1 MSEPSSFPIR
11 YWAESDRPREKL
23 ALQGSQAVSDS
34 ELLAIL
40 LGTGSRS
47 ESALDL
53 ARRILSHFDY
63 NLQAFSKANSAQLQ
77 KFRGIGSAK
86 ALTLVAAL
94 ELGRRCRT
102 QDPVLLTEVK
112 SSHHVFELMQPLLGQ
127 LPHEEFWII
136 YLNNSNKVLH
146 KAQLS
151 KGGITGTV
159 VDVRL
164 VFKKALELGAVQVIL
179 CHNHPSGTLKPSDA
193 DIQLTKKLK
202 QAGSLLDVKVLDHLI
217 VTEFNY
223 FSFADAGIL

>member
-11 YWAESDRPREKL
+11 HWAESDRPREKL

-40 LGTGSRS
+40 IGTGSKS
-47 ESALDL
+47 ESALELSRRLL
-53 ARRILSHFDY
+53 AHFNH
-63 NLQAFSKANSAQLQ
+63 NLQNLAKANSVQLQ

-102 QDPVLLTEVK
+102 QDPVLLSEVK
-112 SSHHVFELMQPLLGQ
+112 SSHHVFELMQPVLGV

-136 YLNNSNKVLH
+136 YLNNSNKVIH
-146 KAQLS
+146 KVQLS

-164 VFKKALELGAVQVIL
+164 VYKKALELGAVQVIL

-202 QAGSLLDVKVLDHLI
+202 QAGSLLDIKVLDHLI
-217 VTEFNY
+217 ITDVHY

>member
-23 ALQGSQAVSDS
+23 ALHGSQAVSDS

-47 ESALDL
+47 ESAVEL
-53 ARRILSHFDY
+53 ARRLLRHFDH
-63 NLQAFSKANSAQLQ
+63 NLHGLAKANSEQLQ

-86 ALTLVAAL
+86 ALTLIAAI
-94 ELGRRCRT
+94 ELGRRCRIP
-102 QDPVLLTEVK
+102 DSTELVHVR
-112 SSHHVFELMQPLLGQ
+112 SSQQVFELMQPLLGI

-136 YLNNSNKVLH
+136 YLNNSNKVIH

-164 VFKKALELGAVQVIL
+164 VYKRALELGAVQLVL

-217 VTEFNY
+217 VTEANY

>member
-1 MSEPSSFPIR
+1 MSEPTSFPIR
-11 YWAESDRPREKL
+11 QWAESDRPREKL
-23 ALQGSQAVSDS
+23 ALQGCQAVSDS

-40 LGTGSRS
+40 LGTGSKT

-53 ARRILSHFDY
+53 ARRLLRHFNHSLSG
-63 NLQAFSKANSAQLQ
+63 LAKANSAQLQ
-77 KFRGIGSAK
+77 QFRGIGSAK

-164 VFKKALELGAVQVIL
+164 VFKRALELGAVQAIL
-179 CHNHPSGTLKPSDA
+179 CHNHPSGTLKPSEA

-202 QAGSLLDVKVLDHLI
+202 QAGSLLDIKVLDHVI
-217 VTEFNY
+217 VTEANY

>member
-1 MSEPSSFPIR
+1 MSEPTSFPIR

-23 ALQGSQAVSDS
+23 ALQGCQAVSDS

-63 NLQAFSKANSAQLQ
+63 NLQAFSKTNSALLQ

-94 ELGRRCRT
+94 ELGRRCRANEAT
-102 QDPVLLTEVK
+102 IMESI
-112 SSHHVFELMQPLLGQ
+112 SSSKQVFELMQPVLGA

-164 VFKKALELGAVQVIL
+164 VYKRALELGAVQLVL

-217 VTEFNY
+217 VTEANY

>member
-1 MSEPSSFPIR
+1 MSEPTSFPIR

-40 LGTGSRS
+40 IGTGSKS

-53 ARRILSHFDY
+53 ARRLLAHFNH
-63 NLQAFSKANSAQLQ
+63 NLQSLAKANSVQLQ

-94 ELGRRCRT
+94 ELGRRSRLGET
-102 QDPVLLTEVK
+102 AELLAL
-112 SSHHVFELMQPLLGQ
+112 SSSKHVFDLMQPLLGA

-136 YLNNSNKVLH
+136 YLNNSNKVIH

-164 VFKKALELGAVQVIL
+164 VYKRALELGAVQLIL

-217 VTEFNY
+217 VTEANY